1 MSTATAFVLV
11 FFVGAA
17 PFWTLMIV
25 APNWGVTQRIMS
37 TPWSATLSLVFWYV
51 YAVPR
56 LLDLLPAVLKPTQ
69 PAWQELLATPEAMTF
84 TWAQI
89 IAWDLFVGRW
99 MYLDS
104 RERDIHPGVMAP
116 ILLLTILLS
125 PIAVP
130 LYLLIRKPLTR
141 TELPVSGPAV
151 GERRLSTYRV
161 PADS

>member
-1 MSTATAFVLV
+1 MSTAFVLI

-25 APNWGVTQRIMS
+25 APTWRWTRRIMS
-37 TPWSATLSLVFWYV
+37 TPWSATLSLVFWYIF
-51 YAVPR
+51 ALPR
-56 LLDLLPAVLKPTQ
+56 LLDLLPAVLKPTL
-69 PAWQELLATPEAMTF
+69 AGWQELVADPGALTF

-104 RERDIHPGVMAP
+104 RARGIHPAVMAP
-116 ILLLTILLS
+116 LLLLAIMLS

-130 LYLLIRKPLTR
+130 LYLVIRNPLTR
-141 TELPVSGPAV
+141 TEPVELSKHEPAV
-151 GERRLSTYRV
+151 PVG
-161 PADS
+161 AH

>member
-1 MSTATAFVLV
+1 MSTAFVLI

-25 APNWGVTQRIMS
+25 APTWRWTQRIMS
-37 TPWSATLSLVFWYV
+37 TPWSATVSLVFWYIF
-51 YAVPR
+51 AIPR
-56 LLDLLPAVLKPTQ
+56 LLDLLPAVLKPTL
-69 PAWQELLATPEAMTF
+69 AKWQELVADPAALTF

-104 RERDIHPGVMAP
+104 RERGIHPGIMAP
-116 ILLLTILLS
+116 LLALTILLS

-130 LYLLIRKPLTR
+130 LYLVIRKPLTR
-141 TELPVSGPAV
+141 NAPADPVVDEPAV
-151 GERRLSTYRV
+151 PVG
-161 PADS
+161 AH